1 MKIYDCFIFN
11 DEYHILDIKL
21 NTLTKYI
28 DYFVIKEFYETHQER
43 EKKYKLNNFTLKN
56 LPNE

>member
-28 DYFVIKEFYETHQER
+28 DYFCDYR
-43 EKKYKLNNFTLKN
+43 N
-56 LPNE
+56 L